1 MLGTL
6 DLIQGSL
13 WVPSNIS
20 YSTSL
25 YLIIVLYKLCFLT
38 STKAILSTQL
48 FFSLQVQ
55 ALKNAH
61 ESNPCGRWWVKADAC
76 DVRKGLR
83 ESVKGK
89 WAGDEDLNDGELE
102 NCRAEYQNRK
112 EFATLLGL
120 KARSDVL
127 LEDLRILYTILNND
141 LEFLWEGELDARTK
155 YEKHRS
161 KQSPSESLLMGLAW
175 DLVGFQYLLKEVSEL
190 KKACLELETAHDVNE
205 DLQEFRTSLLLY
217 TKQLFMKKR
226 VAATHLMVFMIADES
241 RNRKPYALPV
251 QVMPFK
257 GMKDSKLRELYEEL
271 RKVMVCL
278 GMTVVGNDTTCI

>member
-1 MLGTL
+1 M
-6 DLIQGSL
+6 
-13 WVPSNIS
+13 
-20 YSTSL
+20 
-25 YLIIVLYKLCFLT
+25 
-38 STKAILSTQL
+38 
-48 FFSLQVQ
+48 
-55 ALKNAH
+55 
-61 ESNPCGRWWVKADAC
+61 
-76 DVRKGLR
+76 R

-89 WAGDEDLNDGELE
+89 WDGDEDLNDGELE

-112 EFATLLGL
+112 EFARLLGL
-120 KARSDVL
+120 KDRSDIL

-175 DLVGFQYLLKEVSEL
+175 DLVAFQYLLKEVSEL
-190 KKACLELETAHDVNE
+190 KKACLELETAHDVNK

-217 TKQLFMKKR
+217 AKQLFMKKR